1 MVDSNNLGEPAWIV
15 VGTIGEPGEREFYL
29 QIGTPSKT
37 ISFALEK
44 AQAASLSEKIFQIAR
59 ELGVSRKNLIP
70 ESRSLEL
77 PVDSEFVIGIISLQW
92 DGTNRRLIFELESAT
107 ENPNSDESEK
117 FRFQIQIESAIRFAL
132 ATMLV
137 VQAGRA
143 PCIFC
148 GGPINREGHL
158 CPRSNGYRRQE

>member
-1 MVDSNNLGEPAWIV
+1 MVDSKNVWEPSWIV
-15 VGTIGEPGEREFYL
+15 IGTVGEPGEREFFL
-29 QIGTPSKT
+29 QLGESPKT
-37 ISFALEK
+37 TSFALEK

-59 ELGVSRKNLIP
+59 ELGVSRKNLLP
-70 ESRSLEL
+70 ESRSLEM
-77 PVDSEFVIGIISLQW
+77 PVDPEFVVGLISLQW
-92 DGTNRRLIFELESAT
+92 DGANRKLIFELASAT
-107 ENPNSDESEK
+107 ENSNSDDSEK

-148 GGPINREGHL
+148 GGPMNREGHL